1 MNVKYIHYK
10 CYMWNWKIGRA
21 LYKIVPFV
29 TIIDKFQNKTMFVT
43 LQKSPSK
50 LSLLFGYILKIG
62 TTGWF
67 SLFSPQLLGMRTV
80 QK

>member
-1 MNVKYIHYK
+1 
-10 CYMWNWKIGRA
+10 MWNWKIGRA

-67 SLFSPQLLGMRTV
+67 SLFSPQLSGMRTV